1 MSDHIHLCLSIPPK
15 FSVSNTVGF
24 IKGKSAIRTQ
34 LKQLVYLFVGRV
46 TDLIGIRIG
55 IVYANRLGIPTFH
68 MPSEIFY
75 LSPKRVH
82 DKFMG
87 NT

>member
-24 IKGKSAIRTQ
+24 IKGKSAIRTE

-46 TDLIGIRIG
+46 TDLIGIRRG
-55 IVYANRLGIPTFH
+55 IVYANRLGIPNLPYAFGN
-68 MPSEIFY
+68 ILFK
-75 LSPKRVH
+75 PKKGARQIY
-82 DKFMG
+82 G
-87 NT
+87 